1 MRCLL
6 FGNGYWANIL
16 KKYLAV
22 NGFDVVGII
31 DHNTDE
37 ISFQKYLKE
46 VEAAFICTPVD
57 THYQYVVLSLKHGL
71 NVFCEKI
78 LTRDAISTRELYALA
93 RRRGKTLFTD
103 YTYMFSESI
112 NLIKKKITCI
122 GPIKRINAEIAQY
135 GKFYPN
141 ATAVETIG
149 VHMLSAIHY
158 IMSDYSLIH
167 FTEYGETNDSILIG
181 VAGSISVYIRSSL
194 YSNVKRRFIEFIG
207 TNGII
212 TANMMGNENVVE
224 QYFNGKKTTYSFDE
238 GNNLGRAVREF
249 NESIN
254 MHNSIN
260 EQISI
265 AVVQD
270 VEAINYDVDSQ
281 KKYSIHE

>member
-1 MRCLL
+1 
-6 FGNGYWANIL
+6 
-16 KKYLAV
+16 
-22 NGFDVVGII
+22 
-31 DHNTDE
+31 
-37 ISFQKYLKE
+37 
-46 VEAAFICTPVD
+46 
-57 THYQYVVLSLKHGL
+57 
-71 NVFCEKI
+71 
-78 LTRDAISTRELYALA
+78 
-93 RRRGKTLFTD
+93 
-103 YTYMFSESI
+103 
-112 NLIKKKITCI
+112 
-122 GPIKRINAEIAQY
+122 
-135 GKFYPN
+135 
-141 ATAVETIG
+141 
-149 VHMLSAIHY
+149 MLSAIHY

-167 FTEYGETNDSILIG
+167 FIEYGETNDSILIG

-238 GNNLGRAVREF
+238 SNNLGRAVREF

>member
-1 MRCLL
+1 ML
-6 FGNGYWANIL
+6 F
-16 KKYLAV
+16 
-22 NGFDVVGII
+22 
-31 DHNTDE
+31 
-37 ISFQKYLKE
+37 
-46 VEAAFICTPVD
+46 
-57 THYQYVVLSLKHGL
+57 
-71 NVFCEKI
+71 
-78 LTRDAISTRELYALA
+78 
-93 RRRGKTLFTD
+93 
-103 YTYMFSESI
+103 
-112 NLIKKKITCI
+112 
-122 GPIKRINAEIAQY
+122 
-135 GKFYPN
+135 
-141 ATAVETIG
+141 
-149 VHMLSAIHY
+149 
-158 IMSDYSLIH
+158 
-167 FTEYGETNDSILIG
+167 
-181 VAGSISVYIRSSL
+181 RS
-194 YSNVKRRFIEFIG
+194 IEFIG